1 MIVKGIVEKGKGE
14 ARFFTLLPHYQRFFR
29 SLLGAGPY
37 PGTLNVL
44 LKRPIRLPRSYFP
57 NEGRPIWRARVRRI
71 NKTLVNAIAVIP
83 GKNVGR
89 KLEIVSTMKLRKLL
103 GIKNGQEVMLSVGAG
118 DLKKR
123 G

>member
-1 MIVKGIVEKGKGE
+1 M
-14 ARFFTLLPHYQRFFR
+14 
-29 SLLGAGPY
+29 
-37 PGTLNVL
+37 
-44 LKRPIRLPRSYFP
+44 
-57 NEGRPIWRARVRRI
+57 RRI